1 MLIVDTVQKARRFA
15 VVSLA
20 VTGVGIYYAAWLNG
34 IVSGF
39 SGQGGIALVIL
50 GAGLLSVALIGFY
63 LGREAVR
70 HLKQDAGIF
79 YWIAW
84 LGKWLSLLVP
94 VLFAVLV
101 FAGVGT

>member
-20 VTGVGIYYAAWLNG
+20 VAGVGIYYAVWLDG

-50 GAGLLSVALIGFY
+50 GAGLFSVALIGFY
-63 LGREAVR
+63 IGREAVR
-70 HLKQDAGIF
+70 HLKQGAGI
-79 YWIAW
+79 YYRVAW

-94 VLFAVLV
+94 LLFAILV
-101 FAGVGT
+101 FASVGS